1 MWKNAEVL
9 MPLNNK
15 ICGRSKIV
23 IFDIETINWT
33 EEYACGLYDGKT
45 FQLFDGKDCIKNFLK
60 EFLTHGFRSSI
71 AYAHN
76 GGKFDFNF
84 ILRELCRGEFKG
96 KFQISP
102 MRIGGRIIQ
111 IKLEDKN
118 RNVWTLRDSISLLPF
133 SLKELT
139 NNFNVENKKGEFDH
153 KKINWKNWELLKSE
167 WLPYLIADCKGLY
180 QVLQIDEQWTIQR
193 FNVSYRRC
201 VTIAQQAMQIFR
213 QNFLEIAIPT
223 YESREKD
230 IRRAYYGGRVEIFQ
244 LTGENL
250 HYYDVNSLYPYVMKN
265 FDMPVGIPVKNFC
278 FTIDMFGIAYCEI
291 ETPQNIQIPVLPYKQ
306 KTKQGYKL
314 VFPKGKFFGW
324 YCTPELQ
331 KAQELGYKIKVFYG
345 YEFQREK
352 LFTKYVDQL
361 YEIKENATKG
371 SVDFIKSKLLM
382 NSLYGKFGQ
391 HREKEQVVM
400 FPKDTIGLEPLDFF
414 GEMPFYMEKKVSKS
428 KHILPAIAAFVT
440 CYARLELYKVLESC
454 EPLYCDTDSCVTA
467 APLPTSK
474 LLGDLKDE
482 VPEGI
487 EKAYFFLPKMYA
499 YRDKKGNEFV
509 KCKGFPRKQ
518 FSFKDF
524 QYAYNT
530 GDMSRFKF
538 EKEKF
543 ALPFESIRRNKTFVS
558 MLKVSRTVRTSYDKR
573 VVVNKCRTEPLNLN
587 EAENLQ
593 IGFPSIKIA
602 QPKSI

>member
-1 MWKNAEVL
+1 MRHLAALTK
-9 MPLNNK
+9 LNHK
-15 ICGRSKIV
+15 ICSESKKCV
-23 IFDIETINWT
+23 FDIETIGWT
-33 EEYACGLYDGKT
+33 EPYATG
-45 FQLFDGKDCIKNFLK
+45 FFDGKEFVLFEGRDCIK
-60 EFLTHGFRSSI
+60 EFLDFFLVHRFRGNVCF
-71 AYAHN
+71 AHN
-76 GGKFDFNF
+76 GGKFDFSF
-84 ILRELCRGEFKG
+84 LLKELCRGDFRG
-96 KFQISP
+96 KYMIKP
-102 MRIGGRIIQ
+102 MRVGSRIIQ
-111 IKLEDKN
+111 IRIEDKH
-118 RNVWTLRDSISLLPF
+118 RNVWELRDSIALLPF

-139 NNFNVENKKGEFDH
+139 TNFKVADVKGEFDH
-153 KKINWKNWELLKSE
+153 EKINWNNWQSLKDE

-180 QVLQIDEQWTIQR
+180 QVLQIDENWTIQK

-250 HYYDVNSLYPYVMKN
+250 HYYDVNSLYPFVMKN
-265 FDMPVGIPVKNFC
+265 YDMPVGIPVKNLC

-291 ETPQNIQIPVLPYKQ
+291 ETPSNIQIPVLPYKQ

-331 KAQELGYKIKVFYG
+331 KAAELGYKIKVFYG

-414 GEMPFYMEKKVSKS
+414 GEMPFYMEKKVSRS

-454 EPLYCDTDSCVTA
+454 EPIYCDTDSCVTA
-467 APLPTSK
+467 SPLPTSK
-474 LLGDLKDE
+474 HLGDLKDE

-509 KCKGFPRKQ
+509 KCKGFPRKE

-524 QYAYNT
+524 EYAYNT
-530 GDMSRFKF
+530 GDMSRFRY

-573 VVVNKCRTEPLNLN
+573 VVVNKINTEPLNLN
-587 EAENLQ
+587 EPEVPDVKL
-593 IGFPSIKIA
+593 SSVKLL